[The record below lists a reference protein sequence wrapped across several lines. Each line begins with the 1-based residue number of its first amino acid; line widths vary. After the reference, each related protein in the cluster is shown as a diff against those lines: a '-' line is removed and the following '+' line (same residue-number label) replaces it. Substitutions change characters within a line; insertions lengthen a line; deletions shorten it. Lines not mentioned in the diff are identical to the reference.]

1 MRTLPWMRSFQI
13 AVLALAL
20 TGSHAL
26 ATPVTGPV
34 PPEPDAVA
42 IAALT
47 NTYLE
52 ASIGA
57 TTMGGWLDATL
68 AGGAVNRGQSLIIPG
83 PVVIGPNAGEVTI
96 NNFNNSTKAIV
107 TFDNGA
113 GGSGTVGTFLTQFNV
128 TYKSGAAS
136 VTFDTFCIDLLHE
149 VTDGQVYAA
158 SPRNDLDTAFT
169 NGARMAFIINN
180 FGTADLSSNPD
191 QAAAVQIALWDLS
204 LNNRN
209 PTSFGQNGN
218 GTYDSGDAA
227 FIVDFRGNGL
237 PVSEPSSAGTMRS
250 GLLLLGAYGG
260 ALRVRKFWGSVRRS
274 V

>member
-83 PVVIGPNAGEVTI
+83 PVVIGPNAGEVT
-96 NNFNNSTKAIV
+96 ST
-107 TFDNGA
+107 
-113 GGSGTVGTFLTQFNV
+113 
-128 TYKSGAAS
+128 
-136 VTFDTFCIDLLHE
+136 
-149 VTDGQVYAA
+149 
-158 SPRNDLDTAFT
+158 
-169 NGARMAFIINN
+169 
-180 FGTADLSSNPD
+180 
-191 QAAAVQIALWDLS
+191 
-204 LNNRN
+204 
-209 PTSFGQNGN
+209 TSTTPQK
-218 GTYDSGDAA
+218 
-227 FIVDFRGNGL
+227 R
-237 PVSEPSSAGTMRS
+237 
-250 GLLLLGAYGG
+250 
-260 ALRVRKFWGSVRRS
+260 
-274 V
+274 